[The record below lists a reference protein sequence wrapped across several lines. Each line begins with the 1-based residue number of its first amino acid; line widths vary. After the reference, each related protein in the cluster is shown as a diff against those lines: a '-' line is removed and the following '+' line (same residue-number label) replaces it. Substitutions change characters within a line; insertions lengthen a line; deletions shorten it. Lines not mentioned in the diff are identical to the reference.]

1 MDNRPE
7 LNGLEDRPLNIHR
20 PRVAAQAP
28 PVNGYHSS
36 SSPERSYH
44 SDFMESSA
52 SSVPSSHTSKSSTMS
67 ATNVAASRSYKE
79 AANFFL
85 TRQMADALA
94 VLRPALR
101 DAASQSTQRAIRV
114 KVWSLYFAIFDAA
127 VKMSPEEGKRI
138 WGGQDW
144 RRIVGRVRN
153 GLIWDEVVDAYKG
166 EGPIDTDVV
175 IALVM
180 LVLAHGNDHKITQ
193 KHVEAAL
200 ADLPSVSDSPK
211 ALAQR
216 TKLMELYI
224 LHILPRVDE
233 WDYAKEFTQMSPY
246 LDDDK
251 RDAFL
256 STLEALQKEKAEVEA
271 RKLEEER
278 AAAEAMEREQRLL
291 EERLRDSASAGESR
305 SRSTVRKSDRKSES
319 GTMRD
324 RKRSTARSTASS
336 DHRPLS
342 RRSRSRKPYSDESGD
357 DALSTTSGTQRRAK
371 NIIKQTTD
379 IASQVVKYVNH
390 SYGAQ
395 KTLQALVFVFA
406 LVWALAKKSTRSRLW
421 RYLVFAWMK
430 TMNTIGMGM
439 KVTYV

>member
-1 MDNRPE
+1 MDNRPAI
-7 LNGLEDRPLNIHR
+7 NGLEDRPLNIHR
-20 PRVAAQAP
+20 PRVNQ
-28 PVNGYHSS
+28 VNGYQSS
-36 SSPERSYH
+36 SSPERASGYH

-52 SSVPSSHTSKSSTMS
+52 SIPSSHTSKSSTMS
-67 ATNVAASRSYKE
+67 ASNVAASRSYKE

-101 DAASQSTQRAIRV
+101 DAASQSTQRATRV

-153 GLIWDEVVDAYKG
+153 GLIWDEVEDAYKG

-180 LVLAHGNDHKITQ
+180 LVLAHGNDQKTTQ
-193 KHVEAAL
+193 KHIEAAL
-200 ADLPSVSDSPK
+200 AELPSASDSPK

-224 LHILPRVDE
+224 LHVLPRVDE
-233 WDYAKEFTQMSPY
+233 WDYAREFCQMSPF
-246 LDDDK
+246 LDADK
-251 RDAFL
+251 KENFL
-256 STLEALQKEKAEVEA
+256 TALEALQKEKAEQEA
-271 RKLEEER
+271 RRLEEER
-278 AAAEAMEREQRLL
+278 MAAEAAEREAKLA
-291 EERLRDSASAGESR
+291 EERLRESASASENR
-305 SRSTVRKSDRKSES
+305 SRSTVRKGDNKSQS
-319 GTMRD
+319 GTMRS

-336 DHRPLS
+336 DYRPAS
-342 RRSRSRKPYSDESGD
+342 RRSRSQRPYQDDSD
-357 DALSTTSGTQRRAK
+357 DALSTVSGAPRRAR
-371 NIIKQTTD
+371 NIFSQTTNF
-379 IASQVVKYVNH
+379 AGTLVKYVNH
-390 SYGAQ
+390 SVGAQ
-395 KTLQALVFVFA
+395 KTIQAAVFIFA
-406 LVWALAKKSTRSRLW
+406 LVWALAKKSARSRLW
-421 RYLVFAWMK
+421 RYLMFAWMK
-430 TMNTIGMGM
+430 TMTTIGMGM